1 MEEFMERYQEIERSI
16 IKKYRKEIW
25 CKFTTA
31 INDYQ
36 LLQQGDRIAVCISGG
51 KDSMLCAKLL
61 QEIKRHG
68 KFDFLLEFIVMDP
81 GYNKRNREQI
91 EYNARLLNI
100 PIKIFESNIFSVVEE
115 VKDSPC
121 YLCAR
126 MRRGHLYAYAKELGC
141 NKIALGHHF
150 DDVIE
155 TTMMSMLYSGQMK
168 SMMPKLHSTIFPGM
182 VLIRPMY
189 LIKEEDIIRWQ
200 HYNQLTFIQCACRF
214 TENLNK
220 PDEQVTSKRDEM
232 KSLIKQLRTISPFID
247 SNIFRSTHNVNLDT
261 MIGWERHHKKYSFL
275 DEYNN

>member
-1 MEEFMERYQEIERSI
+1 
-16 IKKYRKEIW
+16 
-25 CKFTTA
+25 
-31 INDYQ
+31 
-36 LLQQGDRIAVCISGG
+36 
-51 KDSMLCAKLL
+51 MLCAKLL

-68 KFDFLLEFIVMDP
+68 KFDFRLEFIVMDP

-168 SMMPKLHSTIFPGM
+168 SMMPKLHSTNFPGM
-182 VLIRPMY
+182 ELIRPMY